1 MSENVAA
8 DERRQKAEIP
18 FRESQLDAADQA
30 EDQARKLLPML
41 TDVNKAS
48 HKLSRR
54 NVLRDAEECLPMALH
69 RASTFEMAACRV
81 GFFGARCKIMY

>member
-54 NVLRDAEECLPMALH
+54 NWAERRRGVPANGTPSGFNFRDGSVSCWILWG
-69 RASTFEMAACRV
+69 T
-81 GFFGARCKIMY
+81 K